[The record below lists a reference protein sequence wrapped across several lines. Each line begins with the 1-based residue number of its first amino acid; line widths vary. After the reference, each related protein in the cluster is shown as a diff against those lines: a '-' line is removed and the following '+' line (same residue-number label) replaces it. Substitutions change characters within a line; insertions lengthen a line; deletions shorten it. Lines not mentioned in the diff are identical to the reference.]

1 MYYPFSF
8 YYFIFNLF
16 QQNQDAFLSLPS
28 SVKTILM
35 IALVLWVG
43 TSLFHKAKKL
53 ITFGI
58 LATVIYF
65 GATYFRII

>member
-16 QQNQDAFLSLPS
+16 QQNQDAFISLPS
-28 SVKTILM
+28 SVKTILT
-35 IALVLWVG
+35 ITLALWLF

-53 ITFGI
+53 ITYGI
-58 LATVIYF
+58 LATIIYF
-65 GATYFRII
+65 GATYFGII